1 MKQLLQ
7 NLRDGKAV
15 VADVPAPGIRKGM
28 ALVHT
33 AVSLV
38 SVGTERSVVEFAEKG
53 LVGKARS
60 RPDLVRQMLDK
71 ARREGLLTTLEA
83 VFNRLDQ
90 PMALGYSSAGVI
102 VEVGEGLHGF
112 HVGDQV
118 ACAGAGFASHSE
130 FTLVPQNL
138 LSLLPAEVDF
148 ESAAFATLGAI
159 AMHGFRLAQVQLGER
174 VAIIG
179 LGLLGLLTA
188 DIAQAAG
195 CEVCG
200 FDLDPRRVDLL
211 KSMGMSAAL
220 RESAESMGASFTHG
234 GGFDAVLITADS
246 RSDDPVILAGALAR
260 DRARVIA
267 VGAVGLNIP
276 RKIYY
281 EKELSFFVS
290 RSYGPGRY
298 DAEYEERGRDYPI
311 GYVRWTEGRNLQ
323 SFIDLL
329 AGRKLDVHNLIT
341 HSFSIAQAD
350 QAYELISHNKN
361 HESILG
367 VLLTYPGDTLPGRRI
382 DNPLVPSASKPASG
396 QLALGVLG
404 AGNYASAIFL
414 PVIKKAG
421 GINLAGVVSAS
432 GLSARHAAQRFGFGF
447 SGSDEK
453 DILDNPEINVVTIL
467 TRHNQHARQA
477 LAALRLGKHVY
488 CEKPLAIHAEEL
500 AEIAAFLRSGEHPV
514 LMVGF
519 NRRFAPMA
527 IQLKDFLG
535 QRSEPLVANYRVNAG
550 YLPLNHWLHALEIGG
565 GRIIG
570 EGCHFVDFLT
580 FLVGTPP
587 ISVSAQALP
596 DNGRYQQDNVLL
608 TLTFG
613 DGSIGTLQYLANG
626 DKSFAKERVEV
637 FCGGQAAALDDF
649 RTLELVKNGNRK
661 VSRAPLRQ
669 DKGHR
674 RAWEAFLAT
683 LRQGGEPPIPYT
695 HLLGVTQATFMAAAA
710 LTEGRP
716 EPVAVEIP

>member
-1 MKQLLQ
+1 
-7 NLRDGKAV
+7 
-15 VADVPAPGIRKGM
+15 
-28 ALVHT
+28 
-33 AVSLV
+33 
-38 SVGTERSVVEFAEKG
+38 
-53 LVGKARS
+53 
-60 RPDLVRQMLDK
+60 
-71 ARREGLLTTLEA
+71 
-83 VFNRLDQ
+83 
-90 PMALGYSSAGVI
+90 
-102 VEVGEGLHGF
+102 
-112 HVGDQV
+112 
-118 ACAGAGFASHSE
+118 
-130 FTLVPQNL
+130 
-138 LSLLPAEVDF
+138 
-148 ESAAFATLGAI
+148 
-159 AMHGFRLAQVQLGER
+159 
-174 VAIIG
+174 
-179 LGLLGLLTA
+179 
-188 DIAQAAG
+188 
-195 CEVCG
+195 
-200 FDLDPRRVDLL
+200 
-211 KSMGMSAAL
+211 
-220 RESAESMGASFTHG
+220 MGAPFTHG
-234 GGFDAVLITADS
+234 RGFDAVLITADS

-267 VGAVGLNIP
+267 VGAVALNIP
-276 RKIYY
+276 RKVYY

-329 AGRKLDVHNLIT
+329 AAGKLDVHPLVT
-341 HSFSIAQAD
+341 HSYSIDQAD

-361 HESILG
+361 KESILG
-367 VLLTYPGDTLPGRRI
+367 VLLNYPADTLPQRRI
-382 DNPLVPSASKPASG
+382 DNPLVSRAAQPTTG
-396 QLALGVLG
+396 QLGLGVLG

-414 PVIKKAG
+414 PVIQKVG
-421 GINLAGVVSAS
+421 GIKLAGVVSGS

-453 DILDNPEINVVTIL
+453 DILENPDINVVTIL

-477 LAALRLGKHVY
+477 LAALRAGKHVY
-488 CEKPLAIHAEEL
+488 CEKPLAIHPEEL
-500 AEIAAFLRSGEHPV
+500 AEIAAYLRNGEHPL

-527 IQLKDFLG
+527 IQLKEFLG
-535 QRSEPLVANYRVNAG
+535 QRTEPLVAHYRVNAG
-550 YLPLNHWLHALEIGG
+550 YLPLNHWLHAAAIGG

-587 ISVSAQALP
+587 VTVSAQALP

-637 FCGGQAAALDDF
+637 FFGGQAAALDDF
-649 RTLELVKNGNRK
+649 RTLELVKNGSRK
-661 VSRAPLRQ
+661 VTRAPLRQ

-674 RAWEAFLAT
+674 HAWEIFLT
-683 LRQGGEPPIPYT
+683 SVRQGGEPPIPYA

-710 LTEGRP
+710 LNDGRP
-716 EPVAVEIP
+716 DPVAVIIQ